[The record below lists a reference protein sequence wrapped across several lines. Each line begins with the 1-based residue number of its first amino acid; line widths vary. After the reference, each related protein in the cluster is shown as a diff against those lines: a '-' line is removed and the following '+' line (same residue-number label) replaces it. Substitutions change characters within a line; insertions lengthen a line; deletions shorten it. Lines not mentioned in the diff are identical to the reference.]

1 MVLKVPALSL
11 LALLLAAPAR
21 GLEVGRTVDFPDGA
35 MNRRADFPAGSGVAW
50 ESGPSAPV
58 EADFKALLFQ
68 GTEGGP
74 ALVFEAAVESGGRWG
89 PWTAAQGERFKN
101 GRFWAKFVVAGR
113 KGDRVRVRASRRDPG
128 PSGWVEFYGL
138 DASGMEEEEGGRAV
152 WEVSSSVPPSP
163 DASPR
168 SAWGARP
175 AKKPYEPMTPDRI
188 TVHHTE
194 SARPMTREAAV
205 EELQAIQ
212 AFHQRGRGWVDIGY
226 QFLIDG
232 GGGVWEGRPAAVMGA
247 HVKERNEGNI
257 GISLMGDFH
266 RPRGMKPTQAQLDS
280 LIALAR
286 RLSSTYGIPA
296 ERIVGHRD
304 QERTTCPG
312 DNIYSRLQ
320 DVRRAVSEP
329 APPLAAGEVRCG
341 AAAAKVEAMPV
352 FAARI
357 EALFP

>member
-1 MVLKVPALSL
+1 MVLKGPALSL

-21 GLEVGRTVDFPDGA
+21 GLEVGRTVDFPDAA
-35 MNRRADFPAGSGVAW
+35 MNRR
-50 ESGPSAPV
+50 
-58 EADFKALLFQ
+58 ALLFQ
-68 GTEGGP
+68 GTAGGP
-74 ALVFEAAVESGGRWG
+74 ALAFEAAVESGGRWG
-89 PWTAAQGERFKN
+89 PWTAAQGERFKG
-101 GRFWAKFVVAGR
+101 GRFWAKVAVAGR

-128 PSGWVEFYGL
+128 PAGWVEFYGL
-138 DASGMEEEEGGRAV
+138 DASGMEEEEGGRAA
-152 WEVSSSVPPSP
+152 WLVSASVLPLPSP
-163 DASPR
+163 SAASPR

-194 SARPMTREAAV
+194 SARPMTRAAAV

-212 AFHQRGRGWVDIGY
+212 AFHQRGRGWIDIGY

-257 GISLMGDFH
+257 GISLMGDFQP
-266 RPRGMKPTQAQLDS
+266 PRAMKPTQAQLDS

-286 RLSSTYGIPA
+286 RLSAAYGIPA

-312 DNIYSRLQ
+312 DNVYFRLK
-320 DVRRAVSEP
+320 DVRQAVSEP
-329 APPLAAGEVRCG
+329 APPLAA
-341 AAAAKVEAMPV
+341 AARIAAMPV

>member
-1 MVLKVPALSL
+1 MVLKGPALSL

-21 GLEVGRTVDFPDGA
+21 GLEVGRTVDFPDAA
-35 MNRRADFPAGSGVAW
+35 MNRRVDFPAGSGVVW
-50 ESGPSAPV
+50 DSGVSAPV

-68 GTEGGP
+68 GTAGGP
-74 ALVFEAAVESGGRWG
+74 PLAFEAAVESGGRWG
-89 PWTAAQGERFKN
+89 PWTAAQGERFKG
-101 GRFWAKFVVAGR
+101 GRFWAKVAVAGR
-113 KGDRVRVRASRRDPG
+113 KGDRVRVRASRRDSD
-128 PSGWVEFYGL
+128 PSSWVEFYGL

-152 WEVSSSVPPSP
+152 WKVSSS
-163 DASPR
+163 APR

-194 SARPMTREAAV
+194 SARPMTRAAAV

-212 AFHQRGRGWVDIGY
+212 AFHQRGRGWIDIGY

-232 GGGVWEGRPAAVMGA
+232 GGGVWEVRPAAVMGA

-257 GISLMGDFH
+257 GISLMGDFQP
-266 RPRGMKPTQAQLDS
+266 PRAMKPTQAQLDS

-286 RLSSTYGIPA
+286 RLSAAYGIPA

-312 DNIYSRLQ
+312 DNVYFRLK
-320 DVRRAVSEP
+320 DVRQAVSEP
-329 APPLAAGEVRCG
+329 APPLAA
-341 AAAAKVEAMPV
+341 AARIAAMPV